1 MSESTIAQIPAEA
14 SLEPA
19 WESMTAQQAQYLAV
33 TVNSL
38 YPAWTVDA
46 VWDALRG
53 AVALYESDNAATVAL
68 AIFTFA
74 TDERNLDVG
83 GFRFPGEWWDTARAH
98 TAATSVSC
106 DTDAPDA
113 A

>member
-1 MSESTIAQIPAEA
+1 MSDSTIAQIPTSA

-19 WESMTAQQAQYLAV
+19 WGTMTAQQAQHLAV
-33 TVNSL
+33 TINSL
-38 YPAWTVDA
+38 YPAWPVDA
-46 VWDALRG
+46 VWDALKG
-53 AVALYESDNAATVAL
+53 AAALHEEDNAATVAL
-68 AIFTFA
+68 AMFTFA

-98 TAATSVSC
+98 TAATS
-106 DTDAPDA
+106 TTPDA